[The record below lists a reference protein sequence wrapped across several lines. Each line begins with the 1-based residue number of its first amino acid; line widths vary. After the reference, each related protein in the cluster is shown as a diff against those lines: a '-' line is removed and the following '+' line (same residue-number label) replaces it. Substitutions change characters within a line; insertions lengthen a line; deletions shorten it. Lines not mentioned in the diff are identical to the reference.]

1 MESLT
6 ATMVGFRI
14 SDNMFIAKVLLH
26 TAQQDVQDRDK
37 EEGSQAEYKELDG
50 ERPEAP
56 TGKRRKIPSMK
67 DLQAWALRRKS
78 APHSE
83 LSPKVT

>member
-26 TAQQDVQDRDK
+26 TAQQELYRTETRKK
-37 EEGSQAEYKELDG
+37 EARQSTKNWMVKDQKLPQGREGKYHL
-50 ERPEAP
+50 
-56 TGKRRKIPSMK
+56 
-67 DLQAWALRRKS
+67 
-78 APHSE
+78 
-83 LSPKVT
+83 